1 VLRQVAEKV
10 RDDGLIVF
18 QEHDFTLRIAS
29 AWPPVPLLET
39 CFRWIT
45 EATIVAAF
53 NWIWETDC
61 IKFFA
66 PPNSRIH
73 LHRCKCGREN

>member
-45 EATIVAAF
+45 EAHDRSGLQLDLGNRLHQVFRAT
-53 NWIWETDC
+53 ELTD
-61 IKFFA
+61 
-66 PPNSRIH
+66 PPPS
-73 LHRCKCGREN
+73 L